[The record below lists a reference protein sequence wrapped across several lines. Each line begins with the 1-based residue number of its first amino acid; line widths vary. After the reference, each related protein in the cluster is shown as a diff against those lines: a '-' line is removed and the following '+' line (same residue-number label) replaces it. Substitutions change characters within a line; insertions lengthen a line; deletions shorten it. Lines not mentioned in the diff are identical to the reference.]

1 MKTVKLPITLDKESK
16 ELLTTLRRQQ
26 STVIRTSYKSFL
38 VNITEKEIKTKLK
51 SYNLTNI
58 DSWFIQS
65 GIFKSKSLVKKSNN
79 KTIIFGGKKNWYD
92 FQEKKITKEEFKEKR
107 LSPLVSIGEAL
118 SNGNRKFSLD
128 IVENNSIIFK
138 PKCGTKIRIELPK
151 LKKNLKKEL
160 FKLEELCKNKQVPFS
175 IELYNDNI
183 FISYELNEIQRLK
196 SIIKRPITKKETR
209 DKAKETLKKLVK
221 PKKSNRIIGIDQNPN
236 YIGLS
241 ILEFDKK
248 DKFKII
254 HKEVVSFKELNSKKK
269 YNNNKKKH
277 ELIHICK
284 YIVNLA
290 EHYKC
295 GKFAV
300 EELKF
305 DKKLNGT
312 VLNRLCKNVWHR
324 TLLLD
329 QLTKRCNESDIELV
343 EVNAWYS
350 SFVGNLIH
358 GSSSCPD
365 MVASSVEVAR
375 RGYNKYTKGWF
386 YPELKSSYL
395 KNQWK
400 KDLDSNDLESWI
412 KLYNKLKEMKVKYRF
427 SLSENLEFFRNSS
440 HKSNVDRFIFV

>member
-1 MKTVKLPITLDKESK
+1 MKTVKLPITLDKETK
-16 ELLTTLRRQQ
+16 ELLTRFRRQQ
-26 STVIRTSYKSFL
+26 STVIRTSYKFSL
-38 VNITEKEIKTKLK
+38 INTTEKEIRAKLK
-51 SYNLTNI
+51 SYNLPNM

-65 GIFKSKSLVKKSNN
+65 GIYKGKSLVKDSNN
-79 KTIIFGGKKNWYD
+79 KTIIFGGKKNWCD

-107 LSPLVSIGEAL
+107 LSPLCSIGMADKY
-118 SNGNRKFSLD
+118 GNRKFSLD
-128 IVENNSIIFK
+128 VIENNSIIFK
-138 PKCGTKIRIELPK
+138 PKKGTKFRIELPK
-151 LKKNLKKEL
+151 LKKNLKRDL
-160 FKLEELCKNKQVPFS
+160 FKLEELSKAKQIPFT

-209 DKAKETLKKLVK
+209 AKAKETLKRLVK
-221 PKKSNRIIGIDQNPN
+221 PKNSNRIIGIDQNPN

-241 ILEFDKK
+241 ILEFDS
-248 DKFKII
+248 DNEFKII
-254 HKEVVSFKELNSKKK
+254 HKEVVSFKKLNSKGG
-269 YNNNKKKH
+269 YENNKKRH

-295 GKFAV
+295 SKFAV

-305 DKKLNGT
+305 DKSLPSKA
-312 VLNRLCKNVWHR
+312 LNRLCKNVWHR
-324 TLLLD
+324 NLLLD
-329 QLTKRCNESDIELV
+329 QLTKRCNEVDIDLI

-358 GSSSCPD
+358 GASNCPD
-365 MVASSVEVAR
+365 MVASSIEVAR
-375 RGYNKYTKGWF
+375 RGYKKYTKGWF

-400 KDLDSNDLESWI
+400 KDLDDSDLESWI

-427 SLSENLEFFRNSS
+427 SLDESLEFFRNSS
-440 HKSNVDRFIFV
+440 HKSNVDRFIFT

>member
-1 MKTVKLPITLDKESK
+1 MKTIKLPITLDEKSK
-16 ELLTTLRRQQ
+16 ELLTPLRRQQ
-26 STVIRTSYKSFL
+26 STVIRSSYKFSL
-38 VNITEKEIKTKLK
+38 INMPEKEIRFKLK
-51 SYNLTNI
+51 SYNLPTL
-58 DSWFIQS
+58 DSWFIQC
-65 GIFKSKSLVKKSNN
+65 GIYKGKSLVKDSNN

-92 FQEKKITKEEFKEKR
+92 LQKGLITKEEFKERR
-107 LSPLVSIGEAL
+107 LSPLYSIGEC
-118 SNGNRKFSLD
+118 NYYGNRKFSLD
-128 IVENNSIIFK
+128 IIENNSIIFK
-138 PKCGTKIRIELPK
+138 PKKGTKIKIELPK
-151 LKKNLKKEL
+151 LKKNLKHEL
-160 FKLEELCKNKQVPFS
+160 YKLEELSKAKQVPFT
-175 IELYNDNI
+175 IELHNNNI

-221 PKKSNRIIGIDQNPN
+221 PKNPNRIIGIDQNPN

-241 ILEFDKK
+241 ILEFNHK

-254 HKEVVSFKELNSKKK
+254 YKEVISFKKLNSKSK
-269 YNNNKKKH
+269 YNNDKKRH

-295 GKFAV
+295 SKFAV

-312 VLNRLCKNVWHR
+312 VLNRLCKTVWHR
-324 TLLLD
+324 TLLLE
-329 QLTKRCNESDIELV
+329 QLTKRCNEANIDLV

-358 GSSSCPD
+358 GGSNCPD
-365 MVASSVEVAR
+365 MVSASIEVAR
-375 RGYNKYTKGWF
+375 RGYKKFKKGWF

-400 KDLDSNDLESWI
+400 KDLDDVDLESWI
-412 KLYNKLKEMKVKYRF
+412 KLYNKLKELKVKYRF

-440 HKSNVDRFIFV
+440 HKSRVDRFIFV